1 MKTWEKTAMRVTKVY
16 TRNGDHGRTRL
27 VGNQEVEKSCQRI
40 EAYGTVDE
48 LNSMIGMARAFFES
62 DRPIEEPKDHERMR
76 RELLAIQ
83 NMLFILGGDLA
94 TLIPDRWP
102 GMPLISPG
110 HVEEIEEKL
119 DAMNAD
125 LSPLEEFILPSGPP
139 ASAALHMART
149 ICRRAEREV
158 LRLGR
163 MEPVSETVIPFLN
176 RLSDYL
182 FVMARW
188 SCHRSGSKEDYWKR

>member
-1 MKTWEKTAMRVTKVY
+1 MRVTKVY
-16 TRNGDHGRTRL
+16 TRNGDRGKTRL

-48 LNSMIGMARAFFES
+48 LNSTIGMARAFLES
-62 DRPIEEPKDHERMR
+62 NHPIEESKSHERMSE
-76 RELLAIQ
+76 ELLVIQ

-102 GMPLISPG
+102 GMPLISAA
-110 HVEEIEEKL
+110 HVGEIEKRL

-125 LSPLEEFILPSGPP
+125 LAPLEEFILPSGPP
-139 ASAALHMART
+139 ISATLHLART

-158 LRLGR
+158 LRLVKL
-163 MEPVSETVIPFLN
+163 EPVSETVIPFLN

-188 SCHRSGSKEDYWKR
+188 SCHMSGKEEVYWKR